1 MTKNNEKISDSLH
14 RNTKRSVSPK
24 KDAMFQESYAML
36 NAQQKIAVDTV
47 DGPIMVVAGPGT
59 GKTQVLALRTANILR
74 KTQMQPW
81 NILCLTFSKSGA
93 TAMRNRLR
101 EIIGS
106 DAYGV
111 TVNTIHGFCNDIIT
125 SHPNVFEDWSASE
138 QISDVEQCKSLNKII
153 DQLSPGL
160 SIVNPKNP
168 YMRTKDILG
177 RIAEIKREGI
187 SDPEDL
193 YRIADEYTAEM
204 SSKSKEGTKVHARN
218 LLAAQKF
225 RELIDIYCAYQ
236 KMLTET
242 GKYDYEDM
250 ILTVV
255 KALKEEDWLLAS
267 LQERYQYILVDEFQD
282 TNGAQYEV
290 INLLTADPTADTS
303 PNIFV
308 VGDDDQAIYRFQGAN
323 LKNILSFTQ
332 RFPVAPIV
340 TLTQSYRCTQPILD
354 AAENLI
360 SHNTER
366 LVGRIEGLDK
376 HLTAAKQKD
385 GTPPVLIMTASDMSE
400 PWMIGDLIEQR
411 VAEGIDANDI
421 AVLVQ
426 TNRELLTI
434 YDVCKARGIPAIL
447 SGKLDLLSHP
457 LVSQALTILRAVEES
472 KDNLIGNDII
482 ANALACECFGC
493 HPADLAQLYASCRE
507 RKKPIADILLELDT
521 EEGETPLR
529 DKKALLS
536 ARDTIFDL
544 KHNAE
549 RRTIVETL
557 EHLYKQTGLLSAIE
571 KGEIDIVDF
580 AAAQE
585 FFDRIKQ
592 RAYEQPS
599 FGLRD
604 FFDDVKYYTSPDYGN
619 LRLTYDLPHLT
630 QSGVQLMTAHKSK
643 GLEFHTVIMA
653 NFREGHWDKRRN
665 PPSVAVPEELLFA
678 WEKDQKKYEKNQD
691 ERRVTFVAMTRAKRE
706 LIFTCPHELTAVD
719 STKTVAPS
727 GFFAEAGELPEE
739 YREVEHP
746 ELMSTLLTPVPREFD
761 VEFETFLKRR
771 IEHFAL
777 SATALNH
784 FLEDPLVFL
793 ELDLLQRPQAK
804 EPHFAYGNAIHHV
817 MAKWADTV
825 IAGEPLCESAAID
838 LFQKHLQDKELLT
851 KNEYQRLEHLG
862 VETLKRYFERVL
874 QPPYPI
880 VHKVE
885 YPISTHL
892 GDIPIKGKL
901 DRIDLMEPNS
911 SSAIVIDYKTG
922 KPKTE
927 KQIRDYGYF
936 RQLVFYA
943 LLIEQG
949 YGIIQPK
956 EFILDFVGEGEEEP
970 IQRKFTVSQQ
980 DKDELRGVIETVW
993 AKILDLDFT
1002 PL

>member
-1 MTKNNEKISDSLH
+1 MIQNNQKKSESLDAD
-14 RNTKRSVSPK
+14 TKRTVSPK
-24 KDAMFQESYAML
+24 KDAMFKKSYDML
-36 NAQQKIAVDTV
+36 NAQQKTAVDTV

-59 GKTQVLALRTANILR
+59 GKTQVLALRTANILK

-125 SHPNVFEDWSASE
+125 SHPSVFEDWSASE

-177 RIAEIKREGI
+177 RIAEIKREGV
-187 SDPEDL
+187 SDPKEL
-193 YRIADEYTAEM
+193 YSIADAYADEM
-204 SSKSKEGTKVHARN
+204 STKSREGTKAHTRN
-218 LLAAQKF
+218 LLTAKKF

-236 KMLTET
+236 EMLKST
-242 GKYDYEDM
+242 GRYDYEDM

-255 KALKEEDWLLAS
+255 KALKEEEWLLAS

-290 INLLTADPTADTS
+290 IQLLSADPTADTS

-332 RFPVAPIV
+332 RFPNAPIV

-354 AAENLI
+354 AAESLI
-360 SHNTER
+360 SQNTER

-385 GTPPVLIMTASDMSE
+385 GTPPVLLMTASDMSE
-400 PWMIGDLIEQR
+400 PWVIGDLIEQR
-411 VAEGIDANDI
+411 IAQGIDANDI

-426 TNRELLTI
+426 TNRELLTV

-457 LVSQALTILRAVEES
+457 LVSQAITILRAVEQS
-472 KDNLIGNDII
+472 KDNVIGNDII

-493 HPADLAQLYASCRE
+493 HPADLAQLYASSRE
-507 RKKPIADILLELDT
+507 KKMLIADILLELDT
-521 EEGETPLR
+521 QENATPLR
-529 DKKALLS
+529 DREALLS
-536 ARDTIFDL
+536 ARDTIFDV
-544 KHNAE
+544 KNNAD

-557 EHLYKQTGLLSAIE
+557 EHLYIQTGLLSDIE
-571 KGEIDIVDF
+571 KGEMDIVDF

-592 RAYEQPS
+592 RAYEQPN
-599 FGLRD
+599 FGLHEL
-604 FFDDVKYYTSPDYGN
+604 FDDMKYYMNPDYGN

-665 PPSVAVPEELLFA
+665 PPSVAVPEELLFG

-706 LIFTCPHELTAVD
+706 LIFTCPHELTAGD

-727 GFFAEAGELPEE
+727 GFFAEAGDLPEE

-746 ELMSTLLTPVPREFD
+746 EQMSTLLTPIPREFD
-761 VEFETFLKRR
+761 TEFETFLKRR
-771 IEHFAL
+771 IENFSL
-777 SATALNH
+777 SATSLNH

-804 EPHFAYGNAIHHV
+804 QPHFAYGNAIHHV

-825 IAGEPLCESAAID
+825 IAGEPLKEAEAEK
-838 LFQKHLQDKELLT
+838 LFVEHLKAKELLT

-862 VETLKRYFERVL
+862 IETLQRYFEKVL
-874 QPPYPI
+874 QPPYP
-880 VHKVE
+880 VVYKVE
-885 YPISTHL
+885 YPISTYL
-892 GDIPIKGKL
+892 GDIPMKGKL

-927 KQIRDYGYF
+927 KQIQDYGYF

-943 LLIEQG
+943 LLIESG
-949 YGIIQPK
+949 FGIIQPK
-956 EFILDFVGEGEEEP
+956 EFILDFVGEGEDEP
-970 IQRKFTVSQQ
+970 IQRKFTVSKQ
-980 DKDELRGVIETVW
+980 DKEELKKVIENVW
-993 AKILDLDFT
+993 AKILALDFT